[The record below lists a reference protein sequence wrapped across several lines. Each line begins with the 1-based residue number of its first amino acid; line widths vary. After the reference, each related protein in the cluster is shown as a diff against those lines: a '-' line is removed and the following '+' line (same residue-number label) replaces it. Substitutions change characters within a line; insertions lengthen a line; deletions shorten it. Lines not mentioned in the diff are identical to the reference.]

1 VRFRACGLGLGLGY
15 RAGLWLWLWL
25 VLGLGLGLDVAIW
38 LAEGD
43 EYLAGPDPERDCGY
57 EEGEGGEQRALRRE
71 TDAHHIA
78 GTEHL
83 WRDLRRGARHAR
95 GGEVPTAAGGGGCTA
110 AA

>member
-1 VRFRACGLGLGLGY
+1 MD
-15 RAGLWLWLWL
+15 
-25 VLGLGLGLDVAIW
+25 VLR

-43 EYLAGPDPERDCGY
+43 EDLSGPDPERHCRY

-83 WRDLRRGARHAR
+83 WSDLRA
-95 GGEVPTAAGGGGCTA
+95 PAGGGGGA
-110 AA
+110 DERD